1 MQLVCPAV
9 CNQLLLTL
17 NSLEGTIRADPNISD
32 GVILMADDDLDN
44 HLIVKCALEE
54 VGFRGIFRGVKDGL
68 ELMDF
73 LCCRGKHK
81 HARIPDLILLDL
93 NMPGKDGRSA
103 LQEIKADPSLRRIPV
118 AVLTSSASQDDIELC
133 SRFRK
138 CSYTTKPTN
147 YQEWTRSLGE
157 ILLENLPSW
166 NPAVPLVDE
175 PFHFCEQ
182 Q

>member
-1 MQLVCPAV
+1 MLAYVLTY
-9 CNQLLLTL
+9 LLALR
-17 NSLEGTIRADPNISD
+17 SVKGAAIRADPNTSD
-32 GVILMADDDLDN
+32 GVILMADGDLDD

-54 VGFRGIFRGVKDGL
+54 VGFRGIFKGVTDGL

-73 LCCRGKHK
+73 LCFRGKHK
-81 HARIPDLILLDL
+81 HERIPDLILLDL

-103 LQEIKADPSLRRIPV
+103 LREIKADPSLRRIPV

-138 CSYTTKPTN
+138 CSYMTKPTN
-147 YQEWTRSLGE
+147 YQEWTRSLRE

-175 PFHFCEQ
+175 PFRFCEQ

>member
-1 MQLVCPAV
+1 MCPAV
-9 CNQLLLTL
+9 WNEL
-17 NSLEGTIRADPNISD
+17 SLPLKPKEGAIRADPNISD
-32 GVILMADDDLDN
+32 GVILMADDDVNN

-54 VGFRGIFRGVKDGL
+54 VGFRGIFKGVVDGL

-73 LCCRGKHK
+73 LFCRGKHK

-103 LQEIKADPSLRRIPV
+103 LQAIKADLSLRRIPV

-138 CSYTTKPTN
+138 CSYMTRPTN
-147 YQEWTRSLGE
+147 YQEWTRSLVE

-175 PFHFCEQ
+175 PSHFCEQ